1 MLPRFTKNGYTLK
14 PDLVD
19 MSRMTVQE
27 LMNVKDFQIFNQFGS
42 LTFPGYTNLIKENL
56 DSISIMPKQVEVYPI
71 DMYGGKNMPAK
82 PPVGTRLNK
91 ECIITFY
98 CLYQKDEKRTE

>member
-1 MLPRFTKNGYTLK
+1 
-14 PDLVD
+14 
-19 MSRMTVQE
+19 
-27 LMNVKDFQIFNQFGS
+27 
-42 LTFPGYTNLIKENL
+42 
-56 DSISIMPKQVEVYPI
+56 
-71 DMYGGKNMPAK
+71 MYGGKNMPAK